1 MKIGENLYR
10 WIFILCLPVLLL
22 SASLA
27 LGFNSRWMF
36 NYGFEKY
43 HVGAATGLSDANL
56 NKIAVSWTS
65 YIDSNREYWDI
76 VIELDG
82 KSFPLFTQDEQMH
95 FKDVKSLVWLD
106 YKVLMVT
113 LLLCLS
119 YGFYCLRRRTK
130 ESSRRLAGDAA
141 IGGGVSMGLILL
153 LGAAS
158 FLDFD
163 SLFLNMHYLLF
174 TNNFWYADGY
184 MLELFPGGFWYDAAF
199 ICIGLTAG
207 LTLVVGGAGL
217 LYLRSTGR
225 NRK

>member
-10 WIFILCLPVLLL
+10 WVFILCLPVLLL

-27 LGFNSRWMF
+27 VGFNSRWMF
-36 NYGFEKY
+36 IYGFEKY

-56 NKIAVSWTS
+56 NIIADSWIN
-65 YIDSNREYWDI
+65 YIDSNRQYWDI
-76 VIELDG
+76 VIEQDG
-82 KSFPLFTQDEQMH
+82 KSFSLFTRDEQMH

-106 YKVLMVT
+106 YKVLLVT
-113 LLLCLS
+113 LILCLG
-119 YGFYCLRRRTK
+119 YVFYRLIRRTK
-130 ESSRRLAGDAA
+130 ESCRRLAGDAV

-153 LGAAS
+153 LGIAS

-163 SLFLNMHYLLF
+163 RLFLNMHYLLF
-174 TNNFWYADGY
+174 TNNFWYAEGY

-199 ICIGLTAG
+199 ICVGLMVG
-207 LTLVVGGAGL
+207 LTLIVGGAGL